1 MGNYIGTKNIETQC
15 KNLGYKKDKLV
26 NKYISEKSKNYYKK
40 KYDSAGEIKK
50 LLQSRLLLTDIKFNK
65 ILFEVLNEDIYGE
78 TFKQKFITTIS
89 YINKKNIDIQKKYFE
104 LLVKVIY
111 IKLFDKIIINKNST
125 RYKNTFNINDILTI
139 YRYRLAIT
147 IYRYSPYLKI
157 RQQYISD
164 QFNKDIGRSYYYL
177 FVDNYN
183 KVLYANPYFKDHNFT
198 KNPVTSENICNINLK
213 IQKKEKL
220 FNYINNNNSYDT
232 KILNLLPNSTNNK
245 NEIKNNKNEN
255 LNNIDRTLHH
265 TKNKNNK
272 NENLN
277 NISRTLHLTKNK
289 NSNLN
294 GNLNNIQKNN
304 LKILL
309 LQNFLNEIIT
319 TIIHTFFDCSYSS
332 KKGFGKVIYMSKDN
346 NLIIYMCIPKCGI
359 NMNQNILPSGELD
372 PKYHE
377 KKHNKNYVIK
387 VHLITGHMTIIQH
400 DIYS

>member
-1 MGNYIGTKNIETQC
+1 M
-15 KNLGYKKDKLV
+15 LV
-26 NKYISEKSKNYYKK
+26 
-40 KYDSAGEIKK
+40 
-50 LLQSRLLLTDIKFNK
+50 
-65 ILFEVLNEDIYGE
+65 EVLNEDIYGE
-78 TFKQKFITTIS
+78 NFKQKFITTIS
-89 YINKKNIDIQKKYFE
+89 YINKKNIDIQQKYFE

-111 IKLFDKIIINKNST
+111 IQLFDKIIINKNST

-157 RQQYISD
+157 RQKYISD
-164 QFNKDIGRSYYYL
+164 QFNKDIGRSCYYL
-177 FVDNYN
+177 FVDNHN

-198 KNPVTSENICNINLK
+198 KNPVTPENICNIELI

-245 NEIKNNKNEN
+245 NENKNEIKNNKNEN
-255 LNNIDRTLHH
+255 KNN
-265 TKNKNNK
+265 KNENKNNK

-277 NISRTLHLTKNK
+277 NISQTLHRTKNK

-309 LQNFLNEIIT
+309 LQDFLNAIIT
-319 TIIHTFFDCSYSS
+319 IIIHTFFDCSYSS
-332 KKGFGKVIYMSKDN
+332 TEGHGKIIYMSKDN

-359 NMNQNILPSGELD
+359 NMNQNILPSGEID

-400 DIYS
+400 DIYTDL